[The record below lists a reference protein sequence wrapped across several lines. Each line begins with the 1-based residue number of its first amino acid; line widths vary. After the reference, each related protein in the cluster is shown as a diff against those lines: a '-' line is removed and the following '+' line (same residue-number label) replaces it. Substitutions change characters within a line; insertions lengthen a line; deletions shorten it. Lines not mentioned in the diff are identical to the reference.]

1 MATECIR
8 RRNLPHWDVPG
19 AAYFVTTC
27 LEGSIAAQGRL
38 DIRRYRDELE
48 RRPKPAGIS
57 DADLHRDRWKLAFAR
72 IDRWLDDAHGV
83 RWLEDPDLARK
94 VVDALYFF
102 AGQRYD
108 LLGFVVMPSHVHWAF
123 QPLPAWYE
131 TLGESVSAR
140 GHICKS
146 VNQYSARFGNRHL
159 KRTGD
164 FWQHESYDHWIRDV
178 YELERILLYIE
189 ANPVKAGLVKSPV
202 DWPFSSAFDRKKLG
216 CISPSPFFADVA
228 ASFLACLLLA
238 FR

>member
-1 MATECIR
+1 MSDVIR

-27 LEGSIAAQGRL
+27 LEGSIPAQGRL
-38 DIRRYRDELE
+38 DIRGYRDELA
-48 RRPKPAGIS
+48 RRPIPPDAVES
-57 DADLHRDRWKLAFAR
+57 DVRRDRWKLAFAR
-72 IDRWLDDAHGV
+72 IDRWLDDAHGI
-83 RWLEDPDLARK
+83 RWLADPDLARQ

-108 LLGFVVMPSHVHWAF
+108 LLGFVVMPSHFHWVF

-131 TLGESVSAR
+131 TLDPKFSAR

-146 VNQYSARFGNRHL
+146 VNQKTARDGNRRL

-178 YELERILLYIE
+178 DELERILLYIE
-189 ANPVKAGLVKSPV
+189 ANPVKAGLVKSPE
-202 DWPFSSAFDRKKLG
+202 DWPFSSAYDRKKRGLYLG
-216 CISPSPFFADVA
+216 EPLLRGGELPGLPSSDVPNA
-228 ASFLACLLLA
+228 
-238 FR
+238 